1 MLHAIA
7 IWVAA
12 GYGVLALGGGVLGYV
27 KANSRASLIAGGVSG
42 LLLLGGAL
50 LARSQPVAGLVMVS
64 IVSAALVARFARSAL
79 GKRASSVA
87 YVMLGGG
94 IVVLVT
100 AGMALA

>member
-12 GYGVLALGGGVLGYV
+12 SYGVLALGGGVLGYV
-27 KANSRASLIAGGVSG
+27 RAKSRASLIAGAVSG
-42 LLLLGGAL
+42 LLLIAGAL
-50 LARSQPVAGLVMVS
+50 LARSQPVAGLVIVS
-64 IVSAALVARFARSAL
+64 IVSAALVARFAKGAL

-87 YVMLGGG
+87 IVMLGGG
-94 IVVLVT
+94 IAVLVT

>member
-12 GYGVLALGGGVLGYV
+12 GYGVLALGGGLMGYV
-27 KANSRASLIAGGVSG
+27 KAKSRASLIAGGSSG
-42 LLLLGGAL
+42 LLLIAGAL
-50 LARSQPVAGLVMVS
+50 LARSQPVAGLVMVA

-94 IVVLVT
+94 ILVLIT